1 MSTNDYLAAI
11 EILEKRA
18 LKAEKELAS
27 GNEMIMNQCYACM
40 ARAEKAEAELE
51 KVKGVTAQI
60 QTWLN
65 DGAVLSKQ
73 IDKPAIVGSTIQ
85 NLKIVWDKQDELLKG
100 R

>member
-51 KVKGVTAQI
+51 KVKGENKKMRERLHI
-60 QTWLN
+60 
-65 DGAVLSKQ
+65 S
-73 IDKPAIVGSTIQ
+73 
-85 NLKIVWDKQDELLKG
+85 

>member
-1 MSTNDYLAAI
+1 MEYKKCSCGQHPDRCN
-11 EILEKRA
+11 
-18 LKAEKELAS
+18 
-27 GNEMIMNQCYACM
+27 NEMIMKECYAWM